1 MSSYIVVFDLGLAGA
16 SVTPVVLRKFDQH
29 RIASSSNGRVVKG
42 KDRVRQ
48 YSGPQEEVPAA
59 VQEEPAETREDDAAS
74 DGDSSDEDDLPQN
87 SGFPIVTR
95 TATSPDGQWL
105 ATTDTQGHTFIFNLD
120 SVTYHATLPTFAL
133 PVQALGFDT
142 THPNILTIGLANN
155 TLEVYDVE
163 TRSFPR
169 WAQNVVKN
177 IPERFTHLHEPMLGV
192 TFDPGAAVTPNDAVA
207 DGNHEDTA
215 MAEDISSPP
224 RSALLWGATWL
235 CRVKLD
241 VMPAHIHDKR
251 RRWEGPRG
259 KRGDADGEVG
269 KPEKNFAVVVKYRPT
284 LFVDFIG
291 PRELV
296 VVERPL
302 VDVMQ
307 RLPPAFFKPKYGHT

>member
-1 MSSYIVVFDLGLAGA
+1 MSSYIVVFDLGRAGA
-16 SVTPVVLRKFDQH
+16 STTPVILRKFDQH
-29 RIASSSNGRVVKG
+29 RAAGSSNGRVIKG
-42 KDRVRQ
+42 KGRIHQ
-48 YSGPQEEVPAA
+48 QSTPQGTATTAQEEAA
-59 VQEEPAETREDDAAS
+59 EMHGDQDAS
-74 DGDSSDEDDLPQN
+74 DSESSNEDVHPQN
-87 SGFPIVTR
+87 SGFPTVTR
-95 TATSPDGQWL
+95 MATSPDGQWL
-105 ATTDTQGHTFIFNLD
+105 ATTDTQGHTFVYNLD
-120 SVTYHATLPTFAL
+120 SVTYHATLPSFAFA
-133 PVQALGFDT
+133 VQAIGFDT
-142 THPNILTIGLANN
+142 THPNILTLGFANN

-177 IPERFTHLHEPMLGV
+177 IPERFTHLHEPILGV
-192 TFDPGAAVTPNDAVA
+192 TFDPGAAVASNGAVGGEGSADAPVA
-207 DGNHEDTA
+207 EGV
-215 MAEDISSPP
+215 ISPP

-241 VMPAHIHDKR
+241 VMPAHINDKR

-259 KRGDADGEVG
+259 KRGGADGEG
-269 KPEKNFAVVVKYRPT
+269 EKAEKNFAVVVKYRPT

>member
-1 MSSYIVVFDLGLAGA
+1 MSSYIVVFDLGRAGA
-16 SVTPVVLRKFDQH
+16 STTPVVLRKFDQH
-29 RIASSSNGRVVKG
+29 RVAGSSNGRVIKG
-42 KDRVRQ
+42 KGRVHPHSEPQ
-48 YSGPQEEVPAA
+48 GASVTAQEES
-59 VQEEPAETREDDAAS
+59 AETREDDEAS
-74 DGDSSDEDDLPQN
+74 DGESSGEGDLQN
-87 SGFPIVTR
+87 GGFPTVTR
-95 TATSPDGQWL
+95 MATSPDGQWL
-105 ATTDTQGHTFIFNLD
+105 ATTDTQGHTFVYNLD
-120 SVTYHATLPTFAL
+120 SVTYHATLPSFAFAI
-133 PVQALGFDT
+133 QALGFDT
-142 THPNILTIGLANN
+142 TNPNILTIGLANN

-177 IPERFTHLHEPMLGV
+177 IPERFKHLHEPVLGV
-192 TFDPGAAVTPNDAVA
+192 TFDPGAAVTPNGATTGEG
-207 DGNHEDTA
+207 DGA
-215 MAEDISSPP
+215 APLAEGVISPP

-241 VMPAHIHDKR
+241 VKPAHIHDKR

-259 KRGDADGEVG
+259 KRGEADGESA

-307 RLPPAFFKPKYGHT
+307 HLPPAFFKPKYGHT